1 MARTRQSGKLQCL
14 CLLREPEQRADSCNC
29 IFRRR
34 VSSNA
39 EWRRCVSRYF
49 LVLPGASVL
58 LTAGLDGRISNG
70 NISGFLQANTYISG
84 LSGGSWLIGAIAVHD
99 FATIDTMRNDYWHLL
114 DNLVAPSGFIS
125 LVTFYDDIYDQVQQK
140 ADAGFET

>member
-1 MARTRQSGKLQCL
+1 MAPVCFKV
-14 CLLREPEQRADSCNC
+14 
-29 IFRRR
+29 F
-34 VSSNA
+34 
-39 EWRRCVSRYF
+39 
-49 LVLPGASVL
+49 PGPSVL